1 MTSETLKID
10 GMDCAHCVNVVKRAL
25 SKLDLNIKDVQV
37 GSADIEY
44 DETLISRNVIVDAI
58 LDAGYTVK

>member
-1 MTSETLKID
+1 MTSETLKIE

-25 SKLDLNIKDVQV
+25 SKLDLNVKDVQI

-44 DETLISRNVIVDAI
+44 DETRIPRELIVNSIE
-58 LDAGYTVK
+58 DAGYSVQ

>member
-1 MTSETLKID
+1 MTSETLKIE

-25 SKLDLNIKDVQV
+25 SKLDLNVKDVQI

-44 DETLISRNVIVDAI
+44 DEARIPRELIVNSIE
-58 LDAGYTVK
+58 DAGYSVQ

>member
-10 GMDCAHCVNVVKRAL
+10 GMDCAHCVNAVKRAL

-44 DETLISRNVIVDAI
+44 DETLISRNIIVDAI

>member
-1 MTSETLKID
+1 MTSETIKIE

-25 SKLDLNIKDVQV
+25 TKLDLTVNDVQI

-44 DETLISRNVIVDAI
+44 DESRIPRELIVNAI
-58 LDAGYTVK
+58 EDAGYTVQ

>member
-1 MTSETLKID
+1 MTSETIKIE

-25 SKLDLNIKDVQV
+25 TKLDLTVNDVRI

-44 DETLISRNVIVDAI
+44 DESRIPRELIVNAI
-58 LDAGYTVK
+58 EDAGYTVQ